1 MDRRPFYQP
10 ISHKFHV
17 IVSPIIINKELTFII
32 SFIVMLTS
40 SIIFFYNVSPSTP
53 FSTYFLAK
61 IVPSY
66 QKSAPGVCDYS
77 NGRWVRD
84 DSYWVGSYNE
94 SCPFIDAGFRCR
106 ENGRRDLGYLKWRW
120 QPHGCDLPRFNATD
134 LMERSRNGRIVFV
147 GDSIGRNQWESLLC
161 MLTTAVSN
169 QSAIYEVN
177 GNPITKHRGYLSFR
191 FQDYN
196 LTIEYY
202 RAPFLVYNGPPP
214 ENSSDKVRSAIK
226 LDQLH
231 GRSKQWTGA
240 NVLVFNAGHWW
251 SEDKTTKMGFYFQE
265 GEALNMTMDAM
276 EAFRK
281 SLWTWKSWAT
291 QKLDPERSNIF
302 FRSYSPVHYRDGKW
316 NGGGHCDL
324 ITEPETNDTK
334 LEAEPLNNVFIS
346 EVVKQMEYENRN
358 VQLLNITY
366 LTGFR
371 KDGHPAN
378 NREPGIGDS
387 AFQDCSH
394 WCLPGVPDTWNEL
407 LYARLLS
414 MGFRTK

>member
-302 FRSYSPVHYRDGKW
+302 FRSYSPVHYRQV
-316 NGGGHCDL
+316 
-324 ITEPETNDTK
+324 
-334 LEAEPLNNVFIS
+334 LEWRRSLRS
-346 EVVKQMEYENRN
+346 Y
-358 VQLLNITY
+358 Y
-366 LTGFR
+366 
-371 KDGHPAN
+371 
-378 NREPGIGDS
+378 
-387 AFQDCSH
+387 
-394 WCLPGVPDTWNEL
+394 
-407 LYARLLS
+407 
-414 MGFRTK
+414 

>member
-1 MDRRPFYQP
+1 
-10 ISHKFHV
+10 
-17 IVSPIIINKELTFII
+17 
-32 SFIVMLTS
+32 
-40 SIIFFYNVSPSTP
+40 
-53 FSTYFLAK
+53 
-61 IVPSY
+61 
-66 QKSAPGVCDYS
+66 
-77 NGRWVRD
+77 
-84 DSYWVGSYNE
+84 
-94 SCPFIDAGFRCR
+94 
-106 ENGRRDLGYLKWRW
+106 
-120 QPHGCDLPRFNATD
+120 
-134 LMERSRNGRIVFV
+134 
-147 GDSIGRNQWESLLC
+147 
-161 MLTTAVSN
+161 
-169 QSAIYEVN
+169 
-177 GNPITKHRGYLSFR
+177 
-191 FQDYN
+191 
-196 LTIEYY
+196 
-202 RAPFLVYNGPPP
+202 
-214 ENSSDKVRSAIK
+214 
-226 LDQLH
+226 
-231 GRSKQWTGA
+231 
-240 NVLVFNAGHWW
+240 
-251 SEDKTTKMGFYFQE
+251 
-265 GEALNMTMDAM
+265 MTMDAM

-407 LYARLLS
+407 LYARLILKIFFFLNFEGCTLS
-414 MGFRTK
+414 AQLILMLIHPRFLRCLVHWFPFPSFSQAASRDPTFLVHM